1 MKASKKFRLGSVFTS
16 IIIVFMLSS
25 MTLFSSC
32 YATVSTPRHVRANV
46 VIRSQGDDNNG
57 HRERNE
63 RRERREHR
71 DRD

>member
-1 MKASKKFRLGSVFTS
+1 MKTSKKFRLGSVFTA
-16 IIIVFMLSS
+16 IIIVFMLAS

-46 VIRSQGDDNNG
+46 VIRSQDDNNG